1 MPLVAVHAT
10 PTIDRCAVVV
20 VVAITLLA
28 GCAPVDRQPTLN
40 YPPATASDAQA
51 AAPKNKQIIL
61 NPFLDHRADR
71 TNVGMVSRE
80 FGLRETE
87 IVPANDVAE
96 WVIEGVKT
104 ELEKDGYFVTLG
116 SRGKDTLPGASA
128 AISGVIV
135 DVSCNSGHSGK
146 VEMIGK
152 VNKDGKEV
160 LNKTYSA
167 EGSARALLAPT
178 AQACAQSLTV
188 ALAASVKRFV
198 AELDGLLASQ

>member
-1 MPLVAVHAT
+1 MPLVAVHAS
-10 PTIDRCAVVV
+10 PTVNRCSVVV
-20 VVAITLLA
+20 VVAIALLA

-51 AAPKNKQIIL
+51 AAPKNKQIVL

-71 TNVGMVSRE
+71 TNVGIVSRA

-87 IVPANDVAE
+87 VVPANDVAG
-96 WVIEGVKT
+96 WVIEGLKT
-104 ELEKDGYFVTLG
+104 ELENEGYFVTLG
-116 SRGKDTLPGASA
+116 SRGKDNLPGASA
-128 AISGVIV
+128 AVSGVIV

-152 VNKDGKEV
+152 VNKAGKEV
-160 LNKTYSA
+160 LNKAYSA
-167 EGSARALLAPT
+167 QGSARALLAPT

-188 ALAASVKRFV
+188 ALTASVKRFV
-198 AELDGLLASQ
+198 AEIDSILAN

>member
-1 MPLVAVHAT
+1 MPPIAVPASPAVNHCTVAA
-10 PTIDRCAVVV
+10 AV
-20 VVAITLLA
+20 ALALLA
-28 GCAPVDRQPTLN
+28 GCTSVDRQPTLN
-40 YPPATASDAQA
+40 YPPATASDARA

-71 TNVGMVSRE
+71 TNVGMVSSG

-87 IVPANDVAE
+87 VVPANDVAN
-96 WVIEGVKT
+96 WVIESVKT
-104 ELEKDGYFVTLG
+104 ELENDGYFVTLG
-116 SRGKDTLPGASA
+116 SRGKDDLPGASA
-128 AISGVIV
+128 AVSGVIV
-135 DVSCNSGHSGK
+135 DVSCKSGHSGK

-152 VNKDGKEV
+152 VNKAGKEV

-167 EGSARALLAPT
+167 QGSARNVLAPT

-198 AELDGLLASQ
+198 AEIDSILAN